1 MESGL
6 GRRLLGSRGH
16 TIWIVDAYRNDGR
29 KFIVRLDEQLTA
41 FLELDRITNELGV
54 SAVLSDDS
62 T

>member
-41 FLELDRITNELGV
+41 FLELDRITNE
-54 SAVLSDDS
+54 
-62 T
+62 